1 MLRALPQEG
10 SRASLVTEKGVF
22 AIDSDG
28 WVKGAQRFA
37 SPHFNERPP
46 ADIIPHTVVLHNI
59 SLPPQQFG
67 TGFVRDLFMGT
78 LDTTRDASLADLKGL
93 RVSSHF
99 FIDRTGAL
107 FQFVSC
113 GKRAWHAGVSRFN
126 GRDNCNDFSIGIEL
140 EGTDFVDFEDVQYQ
154 TLESLLSAIHAKYAL
169 SYVVGH
175 SDVAPGR
182 KTDPGPHFDWV
193 RLYRSRSVFGSPDF
207 FGAAA
212 RLQLSALNQTFD
224 RA

>member
-107 FQFVSC
+107 F
-113 GKRAWHAGVSRFN
+113 N
-126 GRDNCNDFSIGIEL
+126 L
-140 EGTDFVDFEDVQYQ
+140 
-154 TLESLLSAIHAKYAL
+154 
-169 SYVVGH
+169 
-175 SDVAPGR
+175 
-182 KTDPGPHFDWV
+182 
-193 RLYRSRSVFGSPDF
+193 
-207 FGAAA
+207 
-212 RLQLSALNQTFD
+212 
-224 RA
+224 